1 MSATLNQAQM
11 EARLRVVE
19 EHIRAENA
27 DDLDGIMRTFGEHP
41 TFVLNGDTFAG
52 QEGIHAF
59 YEGFGFGGRGGFT
72 NIYVDV
78 RQRHLSDDV
87 IILEVTVSGEHT
99 DTWQGIPATG
109 RRFEVPLCAVFLFD
123 GEGKLAVEK
132 VYMDG
137 ALLLK
142 QLGVLS

>member
-1 MSATLNQAQM
+1 MPATLDQAQM
-11 EARLRVVE
+11 EARLRIVE

-27 DDLDGIMRTFGEHP
+27 NDVDGIMRTFGEHP
-41 TFVLNGDTFAG
+41 TFELNGDSFAG
-52 QEGIHAF
+52 HEGIRTF

-72 NIYVDV
+72 NINVDV
-78 RQRHLSDDV
+78 RERHLSEDV
-87 IILEVTVSGEHT
+87 IIFEVMVTGEHT
-99 DTWQGIPATG
+99 NTWQGIPATQ

-123 GEGKLAVEK
+123 EEGKLAGER